1 MSSVDLRAHPTASS
15 QSGQSSWTK
24 GGTPVYLA
32 CFVVLGLSQLLGPSL
47 VVFQARTGLSRGAIG
62 VLFVFGSLGY
72 LFGTLG
78 SGQVIERLT
87 PNRVIQIGLVIVVG
101 ALSLAA
107 FGATLLVL
115 GVAQFLIGFG
125 AGLVD
130 TSINTVILWMH
141 GGGPIMSALHM
152 CFSVGSLLGP
162 LVVALSDRSTGELRA
177 CYLAIGAAAVV
188 LLFLVRRL
196 NDPKDP
202 HAESRSILTG
212 SQRRLLVLAVAFY
225 FVYVGIEVGFIG
237 WVKEFGIAQ
246 GLAAN
251 GRATV
256 LNTVFLGAF
265 AIGRVASIPISRFD
279 PRKVLLVDVLLCV
292 AGLLI
297 LIAGGGNWLKLLAG
311 CGLFGLGTASMFP
324 VMLAMMER
332 RMPTSGRVTSAILSG
347 AAVGAMVLPWG
358 IGKGFD
364 RIGPETLP
372 WVVLVGTVVCGCF
385 AWTFEHRAERQAS
398 S

>member
-1 MSSVDLRAHPTASS
+1 
-15 QSGQSSWTK
+15 
-24 GGTPVYLA
+24 VYLA

-47 VVFQARTGLSRGAIG
+47 VVFQARTGLSRGDIG

-87 PNRVIQIGLVIVVG
+87 PNRVIQIGLVILVG
-101 ALSLAA
+101 ALLLAA
-107 FGATLLVL
+107 FGATLIVL
-115 GVAQFLIGFG
+115 GLAQFLIGIG

-130 TSINTVILWMH
+130 TSINTVVLWMH

-162 LVVALSDRSTGELRA
+162 LAVALSDRSTGELRA
-177 CYLAIGAAAVV
+177 CYLGIATSAVV
-188 LLFLVRRL
+188 LLSLVRRL
-196 NDPKDP
+196 DDPKDP
-202 HAESRSILTG
+202 HADGRATLTS
-212 SQRRLLVLAVAFY
+212 SQRSLLVMAVSFY

-265 AIGRVASIPISRFD
+265 TIGRIASIPISRID
-279 PRKVLLVDVLLCV
+279 PRKVMAADVLVCV
-292 AGLLI
+292 AGLGL
-297 LIAGGGNWLKLLAG
+297 LIAGGSNWFTMLAG

-324 VMLAMMER
+324 VMLAMMDR
-332 RMPTSGRVTSAILSG
+332 QMPTSGRVTSAILGG
-347 AAVGAMVLPWG
+347 AAVGGMVLPWG

-364 RIGPETLP
+364 RIGPQTLP
-372 WVVLVGTVVCGCF
+372 WVVLVGTVVCGGF
-385 AWTFEHRAERQAS
+385 AWSFERRAAAVLAEGYVS
-398 S
+398 SSTT